1 MNVTVRKIM
10 DHEIEMALAL
20 VWEIFGEYEAP
31 DYSEQGVKEFYKSIH
46 EPEWI
51 SALQVYGAFDEDKL
65 VGVLATRN
73 NGKHIALF
81 FVKGAYHKR
90 GIGRTLF
97 EHFLKECP
105 AGVITVNS
113 SPYAVPVYHKLGFID
128 TDKEQTSNGI
138 RYIPMKRNL

>member
-1 MNVTVRKIM
+1 MKVRKIV
-10 DHEIEMALAL
+10 DNEIEMALAL
-20 VWEIFGEYEAP
+20 VWEIFGEYVAP
-31 DYSEQGVKEFYKSIH
+31 DYSEQGAKEFYKSIH

-51 SALQVYGAFDEDKL
+51 STLQVYGAFDEDKL
-65 VGVLATRN
+65 AGVLATCN

-105 AGVITVNS
+105 ADVITVNS